1 MILCRKR
8 FTPVRPHVGLTKRQ
22 EGNLTSY
29 LTSSVMTGLRRI
41 WTEKLGLF
49 QFEPTMWCGFLCVG
63 GGSGEVNFFVL
74 KLVRTCLSTRSWCV
88 CVCVRVCVCVVSVCL
103 KALIHESLCPYGQR
117 MMMQCYFQTDR
128 VSLFPS
134 LPAQVTS
141 TDKLEHAPFQSV
153 QKACQSE
160 NVSHHTLLLAHVWT
174 TGVEYIIHT
183 LLSLVGD
190 VTEVNIR
197 KNTAIFL
204 WFLYPLLCQHSNNY
218 DQICYKNVLE

>member
-1 MILCRKR
+1 M
-8 FTPVRPHVGLTKRQ
+8 RPHVGLTKRQ
-22 EGNLTSY
+22 EGNLTRY
-29 LTSSVMTGLRRI
+29 LTSSVMTGLCRI

-49 QFEPTMWCGFLCVG
+49 QCEPTMSCGFLCVG
-63 GGSGEVNFFVL
+63 GEWGG
-74 KLVRTCLSTRSWCV
+74 KLFCIKVSPCVPVHPQLV
-88 CVCVRVCVCVVSVCL
+88 CVCLCACVCVVCVCLSVCL

-160 NVSHHTLLLAHVWT
+160 NVSHHTLLLAHAWT
-174 TGVEYIIHT
+174 TGVE
-183 LLSLVGD
+183 
-190 VTEVNIR
+190 
-197 KNTAIFL
+197 
-204 WFLYPLLCQHSNNY
+204 
-218 DQICYKNVLE
+218 